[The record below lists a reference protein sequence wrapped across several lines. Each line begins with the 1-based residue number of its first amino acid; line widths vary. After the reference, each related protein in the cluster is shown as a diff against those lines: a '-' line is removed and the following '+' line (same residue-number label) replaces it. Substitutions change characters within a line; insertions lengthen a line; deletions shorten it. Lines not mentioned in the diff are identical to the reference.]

1 MSIRSSS
8 GTQPGG
14 SANRRP
20 YTRAFRRH
28 VHELILLGYARLD
41 HASHAVSDEP
51 VITGEMIRAI
61 GEALDAPHLPRR
73 WFRWYS
79 VHEDPRLNARGLKGV
94 RRRQPDYG
102 FEHLSSAPRVWYYFE
117 AKRLNTSKRK
127 GDYLGS
133 KGLGCFLDGR
143 YASECPEAGMIG
155 YVQSDD
161 EEVWAAAIRSRL
173 ESAPAK
179 YGLRRDGLWHETR
192 VVAGLEHTYQTR
204 HDRKNTLPP
213 IEIRHVLLK
222 FC

>member
-8 GTQPGG
+8 APRPGG

-41 HASHAVSDEP
+41 YASHAASDEP

-61 GEALDAPHLPRR
+61 REVLDAPHLPRR

-102 FEHLSSAPRVWYYFE
+102 FEHLSTAPRVWYYFE
-117 AKRLNTSKRK
+117 AKRLDTKKRE
-127 GDYLGS
+127 GDYLGFE
-133 KGLGCFLDGR
+133 GLGRFLDGR
-143 YASECPEAGMIG
+143 HARQCPEAGMIG

-161 EEVWAAAIRSRL
+161 ELAWAAAIRSRL
-173 ESAPAK
+173 ESTPAT
-179 YGLRRDGLWHETR
+179 YRLRRDGHWRKTP
-192 VVAGLEHTYQTR
+192 VIPGLHHTYHTC
-204 HDRKNTLPP
+204 HDRGNTLPP
-213 IEIRHVLLK
+213 IEIGHVLLR